1 MKGIYESLFSKLGG
15 DATLQTS
22 LGGTTG
28 DKKIY
33 PITATVRTA
42 LPAIKISVE
51 SGTSDASFGINRP
64 EVEVMVVS
72 ATGSPQLSEISNRVD
87 ALINTKNFL
96 GSGITVHFVKKV
108 AERDEYDE
116 ATLEYRRRLRYKL
129 IVV

>member
-22 LGGTTG
+22 LSGTAS

-51 SGTSDASFGINRP
+51 SGTSDAAFGISRP
-64 EVEVMVVS
+64 EVEVLVVS
-72 ATGSPQLSEISNRVD
+72 STGSPQLGEISGRIDV
-87 ALINTKNFL
+87 LINAKSFA
-96 GSGITVHFVKKV
+96 GSGINVHLAKKV

>member
-22 LGGTTG
+22 LSGTAN

-51 SGTSDASFGINRP
+51 SGTSDAAFGINRP
-64 EVEVMVVS
+64 EVEVLVVS
-72 ATGSPQLSEISNRVD
+72 STGSPQLSEISNRID
-87 ALINTKNFL
+87 ALINAKSFA
-96 GSGITVHFVKKV
+96 GSGIKIHLAKKV

-116 ATLEYRRRLRYKL
+116 ATLEYRRRLRYRL

>member
-22 LGGTTG
+22 LSGTAS

-51 SGTSDASFGINRP
+51 SGTSDVAFGISRP
-64 EVEVMVVS
+64 EVEVLVVS
-72 ATGSPQLSEISNRVD
+72 STGSPQLGEISGRIDV
-87 ALINTKNFL
+87 LINAKSFA
-96 GSGITVHFVKKV
+96 GSGINVHLAKKV

>member
-1 MKGIYESLFSKLGG
+1 VKGIYESLFSKLGG

-22 LGGTTG
+22 LSGTAS

-51 SGTSDASFGINRP
+51 SGTSDAAFGISRP
-64 EVEVMVVS
+64 EVEVLVVS
-72 ATGSPQLSEISNRVD
+72 STGSPQLGEISGRIDV
-87 ALINTKNFL
+87 LINAKSFA
-96 GSGITVHFVKKV
+96 GSGINIHLAKKV

>member
-22 LGGTTG
+22 LGGTAG

-51 SGTSDASFGINRP
+51 SGTSDAAFGINRP
-64 EVEVMVVS
+64 EVEIMVVS
-72 ATGSPQLSEISNRVD
+72 TTGSPQLSEISNRVD

-96 GSGITVHFVKKV
+96 GSGITVHLVKKV

>member
-22 LGGTTG
+22 LSGTAS

-51 SGTSDASFGINRP
+51 SGTSDAAFGISRP
-64 EVEVMVVS
+64 EVEVLVVS
-72 ATGSPQLSEISNRVD
+72 STGSPQLGEISGRIDV
-87 ALINTKNFL
+87 LINAKSFA
-96 GSGITVHFVKKV
+96 GSGINIHLAKKV

>member
-22 LGGTTG
+22 LGGSAS

-51 SGTSDASFGINRP
+51 SGTSDAAFGINRP
-64 EVEVMVVS
+64 EVEVLVVS
-72 ATGSPQLSEISNRVD
+72 TTGSPQLSEISNRVD
-87 ALINTKNFL
+87 ALINTKNFV
-96 GSGITVHFVKKV
+96 GSGIKIHLVKKI

>member
-1 MKGIYESLFSKLGG
+1 VKGIYESLFSKLGG

-22 LGGTTG
+22 LSGTAN

-51 SGTSDASFGINRP
+51 SGTSDAAFGINRP
-64 EVEVMVVS
+64 EVEVLVVS
-72 ATGSPQLSEISNRVD
+72 TAGAPQLSEISNRVD
-87 ALINTKNFL
+87 ALINTKNFA
-96 GSGITVHFVKKV
+96 GSGIKIHLVKKI
-108 AERDEYDE
+108 AEQDEYDE

>member
-22 LGGTTG
+22 LSGTAN

-51 SGTSDASFGINRP
+51 SGTSDAAFGINRP
-64 EVEVMVVS
+64 EVEVLVVS
-72 ATGSPQLSEISNRVD
+72 TAGAPQLSEISNRVD
-87 ALINTKNFL
+87 ALINTKNFA
-96 GSGITVHFVKKV
+96 GSGIKIHLVKKI
-108 AERDEYDE
+108 AEQDEYDE

>member
-22 LGGTTG
+22 LSGTAG

-51 SGTSDASFGINRP
+51 SGTSDAAFGINRP
-64 EVEVMVVS
+64 EVELLVVS

>member
-22 LGGTTG
+22 LSGSAS

-51 SGTSDASFGINRP
+51 SGTSDAAFGINRP
-64 EVEVMVVS
+64 EVEVLVVS
-72 ATGSPQLSEISNRVD
+72 STGSPQLSEISNRVD
-87 ALINTKNFL
+87 VLINTKSFA
-96 GSGITVHFVKKV
+96 GSGINIHLAKKI

-116 ATLEYRRRLRYKL
+116 ATLEYRRRLRYRL

>member
-22 LGGTTG
+22 LSGTAS

-51 SGTSDASFGINRP
+51 SGTSDAAFGISRP
-64 EVEVMVVS
+64 EVEVLVVS
-72 ATGSPQLSEISNRVD
+72 STGSPQLGEISGRIDV
-87 ALINTKNFL
+87 LINAKSFA
-96 GSGITVHFVKKV
+96 GSGINVHLAKKV

-116 ATLEYRRRLRYKL
+116 ATLDYRRRLRYKL
-129 IVV
+129 IVD

>member
-22 LGGTTG
+22 LGGSAS

-51 SGTSDASFGINRP
+51 SGTSDAAFGINRP
-64 EVEVMVVS
+64 EVEVLVVS
-72 ATGSPQLSEISNRVD
+72 TTGSPQLSEISNRVD
-87 ALINTKNFL
+87 ALINTKNFA
-96 GSGITVHFVKKV
+96 GSGIKIHLVKKI

>member
-1 MKGIYESLFSKLGG
+1 VKGIYESLFSKLGG

-22 LGGTTG
+22 LSGTAG

-51 SGTSDASFGINRP
+51 SGTSDAAFGINRP
-64 EVEVMVVS
+64 
-72 ATGSPQLSEISNRVD
+72 
-87 ALINTKNFL
+87 KNFL

>member
-1 MKGIYESLFSKLGG
+1 M
-15 DATLQTS
+15 QTS
-22 LGGTTG
+22 LSGTAS

-51 SGTSDASFGINRP
+51 SGTSDAAFGINRP
-64 EVEVMVVS
+64 EVEVLVVS
-72 ATGSPQLSEISNRVD
+72 STGSPQLSEISNRVD
-87 ALINTKNFL
+87 ALINAKSFA
-96 GSGITVHFVKKV
+96 GSGIKIHLAKKV